1 MSNNSV
7 IHELEELRRQ
17 VAELHRA
24 RDDQSTND
32 RAPDPPEQHERQ
44 SLPALDDSEA
54 QQSSEIAG
62 EKSELE
68 KQVQEFVDALDA
80 EIKTTN
86 PMTVLVVFAL
96 GIVIGR
102 LLPR

>member
-7 IHELEELRRQ
+7 MNELEELRRQ
-17 VAELHRA
+17 VAELHRT
-24 RDDQSTND
+24 RDDGGSSD
-32 RAPDPPEQHERQ
+32 RAPDPTQQREQQPLLTQHDSAARQ
-44 SLPALDDSEA
+44 SEESAAD
-54 QQSSEIAG
+54 
-62 EKSELE
+62 KSDLE

-80 EIKTTN
+80 EIKGTN

-96 GIVIGR
+96 GILIGR